1 MVKNNAWNF
10 DTTYT
15 TGDILYASTT
25 SNLSKLA
32 IGSAGEYLTIAA
44 GLPDWAIVSGGTQ
57 SSQTYSLFSEC
68 DPGYSGDQN
77 GISGIVTTLA
87 PDAGHPGVI
96 QISTLTSSSAIETC
110 LFYYGTVL
118 NNGTYNLD
126 IVAKIPTLSTSAQR
140 FNAYVGFFDAIPVV
154 NGCYFY
160 YRDNVNSGRWQIKC
174 TFSSTTTTT
183 NTTTTADTNWH
194 KFSVRV
200 NSTATSVAFYIDDVE
215 VSGSPITTNIP
226 TAIVAAGIGIDKDV
240 GTTARTL
247 NVDYVQMDVSLTSA
261 RS

>member
-15 TGDILYASTT
+15 TGDLLYASTT
-25 SNLSKLA
+25 SNLSKLG
-32 IGSAGEYLTIAA
+32 IGASNEYLTIAG
-44 GLPDWAIVSGGTQ
+44 GLPDWATVSGGSQ

-77 GISGIVTTLA
+77 GITSFVSTLA
-87 PDAGHPGVI
+87 SDASHPGVI
-96 QISTLTSSSAIETC
+96 QITTGTSASTITNC
-110 LFYYGTVL
+110 LYYYGTVL

-140 FNAYVGFFDAIPVV
+140 FNAYVGFFNDLPVV
-154 NGCYFY
+154 DGCYFY
-160 YRDNVNSGRWQIKC
+160 YRDNVNTGRWQIKC
-174 TFSSTTTTT
+174 TSSSTTTTANT
-183 NTTTTADTNWH
+183 NTTVDTNWH

-200 NSTATSVAFYIDDVE
+200 NATATSVAFYIDDVQ
-215 VSGSPITTNIP
+215 VANSPITTNIP
-226 TAIVAAGIGIDKDV
+226 TSVIGAGIGLDKDV
-240 GTTARTL
+240 GSTARTF